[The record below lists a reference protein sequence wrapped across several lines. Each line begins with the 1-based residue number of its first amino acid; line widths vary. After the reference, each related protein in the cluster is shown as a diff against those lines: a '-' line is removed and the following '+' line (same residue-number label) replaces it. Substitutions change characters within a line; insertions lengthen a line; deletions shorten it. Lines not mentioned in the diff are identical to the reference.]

1 MSTRI
6 AARGMATKVQRSLS
20 GSYRNSR
27 WPSEAATRRPTS
39 VPSAEQRGRWK
50 EQRAGWQLAN
60 AGDNWYAAERR
71 LWKLQ
76 MTELRREWELD
87 ALSRRREEY
96 VQRRE
101 AARQMQ
107 AAKDAR
113 AHEKSMREAERV
125 KEGPSDEELAHQAE
139 LHRKHQERQTQWRDS
154 LLRKRDDAEKEYRRK
169 WLEKMM
175 AEYDLEGGEKTGMR
189 SIGKRALLSPENL
202 DKRLQIILM
211 NTQSPI
217 AKWNG
222 LARKHQ
228 MTEEELILAERTGG
242 RVLDNEPAEPYD
254 DPAAVAEVAKLL
266 SGFTSLRDTK
276 PAADAPAAEGKEQ
289 LSESDEQMLSQLR
302 ELMGD
307 LKAPSAPDKPDK
319 PKE

>member
-1 MSTRI
+1 
-6 AARGMATKVQRSLS
+6 
-20 GSYRNSR
+20 
-27 WPSEAATRRPTS
+27 
-39 VPSAEQRGRWK
+39 
-50 EQRAGWQLAN
+50 
-60 AGDNWYAAERR
+60 
-71 LWKLQ
+71 
-76 MTELRREWELD
+76 
-87 ALSRRREEY
+87 
-96 VQRRE
+96 
-101 AARQMQ
+101 
-107 AAKDAR
+107 
-113 AHEKSMREAERV
+113 
-125 KEGPSDEELAHQAE
+125 
-139 LHRKHQERQTQWRDS
+139 
-154 LLRKRDDAEKEYRRK
+154 
-169 WLEKMM
+169 MM

-276 PAADAPAAEGKEQ
+276 PAAAADAPAADAPAAEGKEQ